1 MSDIVLSGST
11 GDSAVDGVVGGLL
24 GQLPLLPIEE
34 WTRERMHAAYWLL
47 VTVFNRPWG
56 VTLPLGYPDA
66 ADEFFG
72 YARRT
77 VRLPTG
83 VEVSSTR
90 DLIRVTG
97 WIATALLALQ
107 AHVYVA
113 RKKECHDSYSHYIGG
128 PWATLLHDIYHR
140 LRTQWGYLIPAGSAE
155 RGELRALGEQ
165 TVRFENHFLVIYRE
179 YLLAQ
184 LDADGPTA
192 PGRALWV
199 LEHLPFRDAGV
210 RLAVQRIARHHEDA
224 ELRGA
229 AERVQ
234 ALR

>member
-47 VTVFNRPWG
+47 VTVFNRPRG

-77 VRLPTG
+77 LRLPTG
-83 VEVSSTR
+83 VEVPSTR

-140 LRTQWGYLIPAGSAE
+140 LRTQWGYLIP
-155 RGELRALGEQ
+155 
-165 TVRFENHFLVIYRE
+165 LVQPSVGNY
-179 YLLAQ
+179 
-184 LDADGPTA
+184 
-192 PGRALWV
+192 ALWV
-199 LEHLPFRDAGV
+199 SRRRASKTTSWSSIESICLPS
-210 RLAVQRIARHHEDA
+210 
-224 ELRGA
+224 
-229 AERVQ
+229 
-234 ALR
+234 